1 MNPFSTKNLLLAL
14 PVLGLLLGGCKKNEL
29 DDYYHAPDTELSD
42 AGFAGLGLPRVPLS
56 TRYAPGDAVPLFV
69 TYNETDQLRDITVFQ
84 VVNKADSVQTGVY
97 PAGGSFNASGG
108 LLAQAV
114 PYVVPAAT
122 NGVPVRVDVT
132 LTFQNGAKRLRRFT
146 YNIAQPI
153 TLKFGATP
161 ATYRNTLAATAQSE
175 GDIIGYSLITNET
188 GIGVLPTPPA
198 LPAPANPLFKAV
210 DSLTT
215 FYRIGTGAP
224 VRVGVIRNPSNGA
237 ANTRTVDVTI
247 PRNTNGQPVTYSF
260 TAYGAVQA
268 VTVTAPPINV
278 TNPTVLATLR
288 TGRISGGPNATPDSL
303 AFNLRTGLI
312 EPAANPATA
321 KDLFVSGVSGGVFLS
336 AANTTRY
343 TKITP
348 LQLDRGFYSAP
359 TANATG
365 TALYA
370 NGVASAAS
378 VSADLGPV
386 AAGDVYAVR
395 IRAAEFALLRILSVK
410 PSAAGSNARVRFE
423 YKTL

>member
-1 MNPFSTKNLLLAL
+1 MNLITTKHLLLAL

-29 DDYYHAPDTELSD
+29 DDYYHAPDTESSD
-42 AGFAGLGLPRVPLS
+42 SGFAGLGLPRTPLG

-84 VVNKADSVQTGVY
+84 VVNKADSVLTGTY
-97 PAGGSFNASGG
+97 PANGAFNAAGG

-114 PYVVPAAT
+114 PYVVPVAT

-132 LTFQNGAKRLRRFT
+132 LTFRNGAKRLRRFT

-175 GDIIGYSLITNET
+175 GDIIGYSLILNET
-188 GIGVLPTPPA
+188 GVGVLPTPPA
-198 LPAPANPLFKAV
+198 LPTAANPLFKAV

-224 VRVGVIRNPSNGA
+224 VRAAVIRNPSNGA
-237 ANTRTVDVTI
+237 ANPRTVDVTV
-247 PRNTNGQPVTYSF
+247 PRNTNGQPVTFSF

-268 VTVTAPPINV
+268 VTVTAPAINV
-278 TNPTVLATLR
+278 TNPMVLATLL

-303 AFNLRTGLI
+303 AFNLRAGLL
-312 EPAANPATA
+312 EPAANPPAA

-343 TKITP
+343 TRITP
-348 LQLDRGFYSAP
+348 LQLDRGFYTSA
-359 TANATG
+359 TANAVG

-370 NGVASAAS
+370 NGLAAAAS
-378 VSADLGPV
+378 VSTDLGPV
-386 AAGDVYAVR
+386 AAGDVFAVR
-395 IRAAEFALLRILSVK
+395 IRGAEFALLRILSVK
-410 PSAAGSNARVRFE
+410 QSSAGSNARVRFE

>member
-1 MNPFSTKNLLLAL
+1 MNFISTKNLLLAL

-29 DDYYHAPDTELSD
+29 DDYFHAPTNESSD
-42 AGFAGLGLPRVPLS
+42 SGFAGLGLPRVPLS
-56 TRYAPGDAVPLFV
+56 ARYAPGDAVPLYV

-97 PAGGSFNASGG
+97 PANGAFNASGG

-114 PYVVPAAT
+114 PYVVPTAT

-175 GDIIGYSLITNET
+175 GDIIGYSLIINET

-198 LPAPANPLFKAV
+198 LPTAANPLFKAV

-224 VRVGVIRNPSNGA
+224 VRVGVIRNPSNGV

-247 PRNTNGQPVTYSF
+247 PRNTNGQPVTFSF

-278 TNPTVLATLR
+278 TNPTALATLR

-321 KDLFVSGVSGGVFLS
+321 KDLFVSGVSGGVYLS

-348 LQLDRGFYSAP
+348 LQLDRGFYSTP
-359 TANATG
+359 TANAVG

-410 PSAAGSNARVRFE
+410 QSVAGSNARVRFE

>member
-1 MNPFSTKNLLLAL
+1 MNCFSTKNLLLAL

-29 DDYYHAPDTELSD
+29 DDFYHAPTNESSD
-42 AGFAGLGLPRVPLS
+42 SGFAGLALPRVPLS
-56 TRYAPGDAVPLFV
+56 ARYAPGDAVPLYV

-84 VVNKADSVQTGVY
+84 VVNKADSAQTGVY
-97 PAGGSFNASGG
+97 PANGAFNASGG

-114 PYVVPAAT
+114 PYVVPTAT

-153 TLKFGATP
+153 TLKFGATS
-161 ATYRNTLAATAQSE
+161 ATYRNTLANTAQSE
-175 GDIIGYSLITNET
+175 GDIVGYSLIINET

-198 LPAPANPLFKAV
+198 LPTPANPLFKAV

-247 PRNTNGQPVTYSF
+247 PRNTNGQPVTFSF

-268 VTVTAPPINV
+268 VTVTAPTINV

-288 TGRISGGPNATPDSL
+288 TGRISGGPNATPDSV
-303 AFNLRTGLI
+303 AFNLRTGTL
-312 EPAANPATA
+312 EPAANPPTA
-321 KDLFVSGVSGGVFLS
+321 KDLFVSGVSGGVYLS

-348 LQLDRGFYSAP
+348 LQLDRGFYTTA
-359 TANATG
+359 TANAAG

-370 NGVASAAS
+370 NGVASASS

-395 IRAAEFALLRILSVK
+395 IRGAELGLLRILSVK
-410 PSAAGSNARVRFE
+410 QSSAGSNARVRFE

>member
-1 MNPFSTKNLLLAL
+1 MHFLSTKNLLLAL
-14 PVLGLLLGGCKKNEL
+14 PVLGLLLGGCKKTEL
-29 DDYYHAPDTELSD
+29 DDYYHAPANELSD
-42 AGFAGLGLPRVPLS
+42 AGFAGLGLPRTPLS
-56 TRYAPGDAVPLFV
+56 TRYASGDAVPLFV

-84 VVNKADSVQTGVY
+84 VVNRTDSVQTGVY
-97 PAGGSFNASGG
+97 PAAGTFNAAGG

-114 PYVVPAAT
+114 PYVVPTAT

-175 GDIIGYSLITNET
+175 GDIVGYSLIINET

-198 LPAPANPLFKAV
+198 LPTAANPLFKAV

-215 FYRIGTGAP
+215 FYRIGSGAP
-224 VRVGVIRNPSNGA
+224 VRVGTIRNPSNGA
-237 ANTRTVDVTI
+237 ANTRTVDMTI
-247 PRNTNGQPVTYSF
+247 PPKSSGQTVTYSF

-278 TNPTVLATLR
+278 TGAAALATLR
-288 TGRISGGPNATPDSL
+288 TGRVSGGPNATPDSL

-312 EPAANPATA
+312 EPAANPPAA

-336 AANTTRY
+336 AANNTRY

-348 LQLDRGFYSAP
+348 LQLDRGFYTTA
-359 TANATG
+359 TANAVG
-365 TALYA
+365 TAIYS
-370 NGVASAAS
+370 NGLAAAS
-378 VSADLGPV
+378 SVNADLGPV

-395 IRAAEFALLRILSVK
+395 IRGAEFALLRILSVK
-410 PSAAGSNARVRFE
+410 QSVAGSNARVRFE